1 MIHTRRLI
9 GQKFDNVFQYNQQ
22 PIPEFDLDDFAT
34 IEEVEEG
41 FRRMKLSNG
50 ATNTGKESVQE
61 NLTSNLVHLDAEYKQ
76 HKPDTEKSAKVI

>member
-1 MIHTRRLI
+1 MEKI
-9 GQKFDNVFQYNQQ
+9 QYNQQ

-50 ATNTGKESVQE
+50 ATNTGKESVQ
-61 NLTSNLVHLDAEYKQ
+61 Y
-76 HKPDTEKSAKVI
+76 